1 MRPVSLHTLMR
12 RTGQTSPVCWR
23 PEQLTTTTARQL
35 IRRGRRANAAVHI
48 YETTD
53 RDGTALHI
61 AYVQFG
67 PGLYDNVDSV
77 TDIYEIPTEAL
88 TSL

>member
-1 MRPVSLHTLMR
+1 MPPVTLHTLMS
-12 RTGQTSPVCWR
+12 RTGQTHTVRWR
-23 PEQLTTTTARQL
+23 PERVTASTARQL
-35 IRRGRRANAAVHI
+35 IRRGRRANAAVHV

-53 RDGTALHI
+53 RAGTALHI
-61 AYVQFG
+61 AHVHFG
-67 PGLYDNVDSV
+67 PELYDGVDFV